1 MRQGSGAR
9 TINAA
14 FSTEKFEV
22 TLLTSDDS
30 DISWKIIAET
40 PEQALEKAM
49 RLPDACAGTYSVWD
63 PQDPN
68 GMPLLEHS

>member
-1 MRQGSGAR
+1 M
-9 TINAA
+9 NAA
-14 FSTEKFEV
+14 FTTEEFEV
-22 TLLTSDDS
+22 TLLTDDDF
-30 DISWKIIAET
+30 DISWKIIAES

-49 RLPDACAGTYSVWD
+49 RLPNACAGTYSVWD